1 MASQKGTHKTRKPS
15 DLCMALKLKVSETFG
30 TTISLLV
37 FLKYVCLCT
46 IYVPGAQGS
55 LKRMSYVLE
64 LWLQMVLSHHVGA
77 GKQIWVL

>member
-1 MASQKGTHKTRKPS
+1 MATKKR
-15 DLCMALKLKVSETFG
+15 AL
-30 TTISLLV
+30 SLNLILHIRM
-37 FLKYVCLCT
+37 FSLYVCLCT